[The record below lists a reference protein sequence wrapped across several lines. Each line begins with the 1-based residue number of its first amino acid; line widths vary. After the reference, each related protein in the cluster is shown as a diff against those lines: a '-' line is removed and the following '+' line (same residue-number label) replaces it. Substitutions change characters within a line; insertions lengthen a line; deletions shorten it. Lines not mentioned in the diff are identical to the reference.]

1 MSLLTYISGVP
12 LFSTIQEATQWGQ
25 NRMLTGYHTH
35 DYNGQTGYMGGATHT
50 NARQTNQTNTPTTNS
65 SSGGSSSSGGGG
77 Y

>member
-12 LFSTIQEATQWGQ
+12 LFSTISEALDWGA
-25 NRMLTGYHTH
+25 NRNLTGYHTH
-35 DYNGQTGYMGGATHT
+35 IYNGETGYMGGSTHP
-50 NARQTNQTNTPTTNS
+50 NATNQTNTPTTNS